1 MHELELLRLTKH
13 SPPFIIFSIF
23 TLLLV
28 SASSWLI
35 VCVSLKIF
43 PQLGPSPVK
52 YIWIYSDLNISRY
65 LRFIRQGNIMEIL
78 FLTPISWSQE
88 FRRLLAEVRA
98 GQAAVEASDI
108 TCTSDW
114 AVQDRHQLGVSPRG
128 HGRGANIFT
137 FENIFRTHNIWM
149 LIVSFTKVWDAV
161 TNNEAINFVKSK
173 MENRYKLVENIIV
186 TEKYVHIH
194 KNITNKQTCFQHTFC
209 KCLILGTGWFS
220 ATFVKSC

>member
-1 MHELELLRLTKH
+1 MSGRGRGWPPWGASSRTTGSEGSSYLPGNTTCLCAVLKLSNTESALYMRELELLRLTKH

-78 FLTPISWSQE
+78 FLTPHLVIAEVSATSCWSQSWTS
-88 FRRLLAEVRA
+88 RRGSKWYHQYLRLSSSRSTQA
-98 GQAAVEASDI
+98 GSFY
-108 TCTSDW
+108 SW
-114 AVQDRHQLGVSPRG
+114 PR
-128 HGRGANIFT
+128 
-137 FENIFRTHNIWM
+137 
-149 LIVSFTKVWDAV
+149 
-161 TNNEAINFVKSK
+161 
-173 MENRYKLVENIIV
+173 
-186 TEKYVHIH
+186 
-194 KNITNKQTCFQHTFC
+194 
-209 KCLILGTGWFS
+209 TGYEYFYI
-220 ATFVKSC
+220 